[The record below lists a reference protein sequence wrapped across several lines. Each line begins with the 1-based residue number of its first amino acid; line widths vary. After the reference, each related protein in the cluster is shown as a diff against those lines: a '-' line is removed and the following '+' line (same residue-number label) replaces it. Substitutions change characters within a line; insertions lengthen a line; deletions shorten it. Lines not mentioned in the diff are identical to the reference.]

1 MGNLMNEKTYI
12 LLFILFISCIDVAF
26 VQAQTKHVTIQGTIL
41 EEDTQL
47 PIGQATIQLLSL
59 PDSNYVKGVSSLEQG
74 NFTLTAPPG
83 HFLIKLSFIGF
94 TTEFK
99 TLQINNTTK
108 PIIQLGKIE
117 LKPDAILLKETV
129 IVAQAPPVVV
139 AGDTTAYNAS
149 AYRVNEGA
157 ALEELV
163 KKLPGAEINEDGKLT
178 INGEEIKNYRQESDI
193 KNLNILSKRITN
205 GKHWIIHSERKL
217 I

>member
-1 MGNLMNEKTYI
+1 MYKR
-12 LLFILFISCIDVAF
+12 
-26 VQAQTKHVTIQGTIL
+26 Q
-41 EEDTQL
+41 
-47 PIGQATIQLLSL
+47 
-59 PDSNYVKGVSSLEQG
+59 
-74 NFTLTAPPG
+74 
-83 HFLIKLSFIGF
+83 
-94 TTEFK
+94 
-99 TLQINNTTK
+99 
-108 PIIQLGKIE
+108 
-117 LKPDAILLKETV
+117 V

-163 KKLPGAEINEDGKLT
+163 KKLSGAEINEDGKLT

-205 GKHWIIHSERKL
+205 GKHLIIHSERKL